1 MTDEEHWSAVY
12 DSARAVRV
20 HALRPFGLTSRQARF
35 LVTVMAHSGSF
46 LERQYCAFAGIARG
60 QNSRDFVAG
69 LVAHGYATAITHGS
83 VRRGRIYHVHH
94 KPLYEAIGE
103 PDNRHRK
110 PQTIGRLVQRL
121 MILDG
126 VLADRNCWWMGPERD
141 KRSYFATTRQTG
153 LSAPEYPQIAFGSGP
168 QKTIRISGQIPIG
181 VQKPGRHV
189 FCIS

>member
-1 MTDEEHWSAVY
+1 MSAEPWSAVY

-20 HALRPFGLTSRQARF
+20 NALLPFGLTDRQARF

-69 LVAHGYATAITHGS
+69 LVARGYARAVTHGT

-103 PDNRHRK
+103 PD
-110 PQTIGRLVQRL
+110 
-121 MILDG
+121 
-126 VLADRNCWWMGPERD
+126 DRNR
-141 KRSYFATTRQTG
+141 KRQT
-153 LSAPEYPQIAFGSGP
+153 L
-168 QKTIRISGQIPIG
+168 
-181 VQKPGRHV
+181 GRM
-189 FCIS
+189 SNG